1 MFNYSP
7 FHKKETQKQ
16 ESDIM
21 ALPIK
26 ERRKKLGLTQKGLAS
41 KLGVSLPSV
50 VNWENGKIAPRGKNL
65 AKIEKFLASQTSV
78 SKKVAAKTKK
88 KPGRP
93 KSKVGRPKK
102 AVTTT
107 SPKKRGRP
115 KKVVAT
121 TSPKKR
127 GRPKKVVTTTSPKK
141 RGRPKGKVLN
151 PKKGRSVSRQLSGV
165 AKDLGFSN
173 VDDMVKTIVRKHK
186 IGKLDL

>member
-7 FHKKETQKQ
+7 FHKKKTQKQ

-115 KKVVAT
+115 K
-121 TSPKKR
+121 
-127 GRPKKVVTTTSPKK
+127 
-141 RGRPKGKVLN
+141 GKVLN

>member
-7 FHKKETQKQ
+7 FDKKETQKQ
-16 ESDIM
+16 ERNVM

-41 KLGVSLPSV
+41 KLGVSLPSI

-65 AKIEKFLASQTSV
+65 AKIEKFLSSENSV
-78 SKKVAAKTKK
+78 SKKVTAKTKK

-93 KSKVGRPKK
+93 KSKV
-102 AVTTT
+102 
-107 SPKKRGRP
+107 GRP

-141 RGRPKGKVLN
+141 RGRPKGKVLT
-151 PKKGRSVSRQLSGV
+151 PKKARSVSRQLSGV

>member
-115 KKVVAT
+115 K
-121 TSPKKR
+121 
-127 GRPKKVVTTTSPKK
+127 
-141 RGRPKGKVLN
+141 GKVLN

-165 AKDLGFSN
+165 AKDLGFLN

>member
-102 AVTTT
+102 
-107 SPKKRGRP
+107 
-115 KKVVAT
+115 VVA
-121 TSPKKR
+121 
-127 GRPKKVVTTTSPKK
+127 TTSPKK

>member
-7 FHKKETQKQ
+7 FHKKKTQKQ

>member
-7 FHKKETQKQ
+7 FHKKETQEQ
-16 ESDIM
+16 ESNVM

-26 ERRKKLGLTQKGLAS
+26 EHRKKLGLTQKGLAS
-41 KLGVSLPSV
+41 KLGVSLASI

-65 AKIEKFLASQTSV
+65 VKIEKFLASQTSV
-78 SKKVAAKTKK
+78 SKKIAAKTK
-88 KPGRP
+88 
-93 KSKVGRPKK
+93 
-102 AVTTT
+102 
-107 SPKKRGRP
+107 KKRGRP
-115 KKVVAT
+115 KKVVA
-121 TSPKKR
+121 
-127 GRPKKVVTTTSPKK
+127 TTSPKK

>member
-7 FHKKETQKQ
+7 FHKKETQEQ
-16 ESDIM
+16 ESNVM

-26 ERRKKLGLTQKGLAS
+26 EHRKKLGLTQKGLAS
-41 KLGVSLPSV
+41 KLGVSLPSI

-65 AKIEKFLASQTSV
+65 VKIEKFLASQTSV
-78 SKKVAAKTKK
+78 SKKIAAKTK
-88 KPGRP
+88 
-93 KSKVGRPKK
+93 
-102 AVTTT
+102 
-107 SPKKRGRP
+107 KKRGRP

-127 GRPKKVVTTTSPKK
+127 GRPKKVVATTSPKK

-173 VDDMVKTIVRKHK
+173 VEDMVKTIIRKHK

>member
-7 FHKKETQKQ
+7 FDKKETQKQ
-16 ESDIM
+16 ERNVM

-41 KLGVSLPSV
+41 KLGVSLPSI

-65 AKIEKFLASQTSV
+65 AKIEKFLSSENSV
-78 SKKVAAKTKK
+78 SKKVTAKTKK

-102 AVTTT
+102 A
-107 SPKKRGRP
+107 
-115 KKVVAT
+115 
-121 TSPKKR
+121 
-127 GRPKKVVTTTSPKK
+127 VTTTSPKK

>member
-7 FHKKETQKQ
+7 FHKKETQEQ
-16 ESDIM
+16 ESNVM

-26 ERRKKLGLTQKGLAS
+26 EHRKKLGLTQKGLAS
-41 KLGVSLPSV
+41 KLGVSLPSI

-65 AKIEKFLASQTSV
+65 VKIEKFLASQTSV
-78 SKKVAAKTKK
+78 SKKIAAKTK
-88 KPGRP
+88 
-93 KSKVGRPKK
+93 
-102 AVTTT
+102 
-107 SPKKRGRP
+107 KKRGRP
-115 KKVVAT
+115 KKVVA
-121 TSPKKR
+121 
-127 GRPKKVVTTTSPKK
+127 TTSPKK

>member
-127 GRPKKVVTTTSPKK
+127 G
-141 RGRPKGKVLN
+141 
-151 PKKGRSVSRQLSGV
+151 
-165 AKDLGFSN
+165 
-173 VDDMVKTIVRKHK
+173 
-186 IGKLDL
+186 

>member
-16 ESDIM
+16 ESNVM

-26 ERRKKLGLTQKGLAS
+26 EHRKKLGLTQKGLAS
-41 KLGVSLPSV
+41 KLGVSLPSI

-65 AKIEKFLASQTSV
+65 VKIEKFLASQTSV
-78 SKKVAAKTKK
+78 SKKIAAKTK
-88 KPGRP
+88 
-93 KSKVGRPKK
+93 
-102 AVTTT
+102 
-107 SPKKRGRP
+107 
-115 KKVVAT
+115 
-121 TSPKKR
+121 KKR

-173 VDDMVKTIVRKHK
+173 VEDMVKTIIRKHK